1 MAKKTIKRPRIDS
14 ARVKSLFKSLKSI
27 TKVAAKVGASYAGVR
42 NNLIRQKVVRRSS
55 RGSSTHH
62 NTIDLPAGHL
72 LS

>member
-42 NNLIRQKVVRRSS
+42 NNLIRQKVVK
-55 RGSSTHH
+55 G
-62 NTIDLPAGHL
+62 
-72 LS
+72 